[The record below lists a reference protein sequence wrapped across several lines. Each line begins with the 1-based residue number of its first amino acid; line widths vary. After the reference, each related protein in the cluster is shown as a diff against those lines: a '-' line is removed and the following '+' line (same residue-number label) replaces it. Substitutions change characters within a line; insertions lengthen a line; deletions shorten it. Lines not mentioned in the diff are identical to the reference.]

1 MQYITEY
8 KDEDKCKI
16 SYVTENRSSQIK
28 VLDDV
33 ENQSTLQYKDLRSSH
48 STQEAMLQ
56 QMSKN
61 NLFFSIHI
69 FLFIHKIN
77 VKNIF

>member
-16 SYVTENRSSQIK
+16 SYVTENRSQIK